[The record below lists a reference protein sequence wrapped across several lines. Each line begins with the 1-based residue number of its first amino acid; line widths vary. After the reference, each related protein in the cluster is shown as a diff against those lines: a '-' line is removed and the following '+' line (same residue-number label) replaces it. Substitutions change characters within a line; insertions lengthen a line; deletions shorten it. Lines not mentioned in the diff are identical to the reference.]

1 LEYSRINH
9 QDNKVKSTSFNYVS
23 YLIDFVLFRCSI
35 WEKHKLQNPSV
46 TIFIYTTFII
56 YKLFYLTQLSLKVD
70 TFRLQS
76 ATSRT
81 LKIISIRLF
90 IFFFIFVLVLFFFN
104 LYLFSITNLLC
115 VIGQSCKTAR
125 ATS

>member
-1 LEYSRINH
+1 MEYSRINH

-90 IFFFIFVLVLFFFN
+90 IFFFSFVLVLFFFK
-104 LYLFSITNLLC
+104 SEKISQILLKFLC
-115 VIGQSCKTAR
+115 DANVPKQ
-125 ATS
+125 